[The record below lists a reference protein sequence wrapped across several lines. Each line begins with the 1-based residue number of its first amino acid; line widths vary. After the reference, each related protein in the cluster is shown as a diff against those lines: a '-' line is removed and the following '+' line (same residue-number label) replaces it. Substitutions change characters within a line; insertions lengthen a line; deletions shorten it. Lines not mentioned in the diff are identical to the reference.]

1 MKINRALAI
10 FAATETT
17 ASAGAAMSAT
27 NVIQVA
33 GELPL
38 FTIDY
43 SNKGDRGMGQ
53 MTGGKI
59 QPTSPGGRTAAGTI
73 KVEAKGIGS
82 GSYTVSN
89 LPPNLGVLMNASG
102 FSSSLAGGNVVFAPR
117 PVSNT
122 SATCALAI
130 YNRGEVTPVSGAMAT
145 MGWEFDGASPVTF
158 TFDVQGTAGD
168 TIDIASVPSRTWQ
181 ASGTLPPK
189 CESVSLTLGSFATP
203 NVRKGSFS
211 NNSTMTPRLNVNS
224 STGHSGFAG
233 NFSRDP
239 KLNLTIEAEAL
250 ATFDPRTLMKNATA
264 IAVSM
269 TVGTVALNRFT
280 HAHAQATITNVTDAV
295 DGDVALWELEITP
308 FVTNPDQDNDTT
320 ITFN

>member
-1 MKINRALAI
+1 MKINRSLAI

-17 ASAGAAMSAT
+17 ASAGASMSAT
-27 NVIQVA
+27 NVIQVS
-33 GELPL
+33 GELPI
-38 FTIDY
+38 FTIGY
-43 SNKGDRGMGQ
+43 SNDGNRGMGQ
-53 MTGGKI
+53 MTGGQI
-59 QPTSPGGRTAAGTI
+59 QRTTPGGRTASGQI
-73 KVEAKGIGS
+73 RVDGKGIGS
-82 GSYTVSN
+82 GSYSANN

-102 FSSSLAGGNVVFAPR
+102 FSSSLAGGNVVFSPR

-130 YNRGEVTPVSGAMAT
+130 YTKGEVQPVSGCMAT

-168 TIDIASVPSRTWQ
+168 VTDTTVPARTWQ

-189 CESVSLTLGSFATP
+189 CESVSLSLGSFATP
-203 NVRKGSFS
+203 NVRKGSFA
-211 NNSTMTPRLNVNS
+211 NNSTMTARLNVNS

-250 ATFDPRTLMKNATA
+250 STFDPRTLMKNATP
-264 IAVSM
+264 IAVSL
-269 TVGTVALNRFT
+269 TVGTVALNRFV
-280 HAHAQATITNVTDAV
+280 HAHPQAVITNVTDAV

-308 FVTNPDQDNDTT
+308 FVTAPDQDNDTT
-320 ITFN
+320 ISFT